1 MAKQTFD
8 AFLAGLL
15 ESYDP
20 LNHSLLARGR
30 DGVLEPDEILAAL
43 GQLGHVVN
51 AFPGFLAALLTQMPD
66 ARDRLPIVE
75 NVLEEHGNLNI
86 EKAHV
91 NTFALLVRSLGR
103 EAETLTRHAPIPGMR
118 SYLRSMQYTCLHAP
132 WLEGLGLMG
141 MIEMLF
147 AHISPIITSAV
158 VRSGQV
164 PREYL
169 AHFDL
174 HEEVDVD
181 HAAGMFAVLKPHW
194 DDASSRRL
202 IEDGLELGTYLDCRL
217 MTDIESFGKQVGK
230 RRQE

>member
-1 MAKQTFD
+1 MSRQTFD
-8 AFLAGLL
+8 EFLAGQL
-15 ESYDP
+15 EAHDP

-30 DGVLEPDEILAAL
+30 EGKLDPTEMLAAL
-43 GQLGHVVN
+43 GQLGHVVS

-66 ARDRLPIVE
+66 ARDRIPIVE
-75 NVLEEHGNLNI
+75 NLLEEHGNLHI

-132 WLEGLGLMG
+132 WLEALGLMS

-147 AHISPIITSAV
+147 AHISPAITSAV
-158 VRSGQV
+158 VRSGRV
-164 PREYL
+164 PRESL

-174 HEEVDVD
+174 HENVDVD

-194 DDASSRRL
+194 DDDSSRRL
-202 IEDGLELGTYLDCRL
+202 IQDGLELGIYLDCQL
-217 MTDIESFGKQVGK
+217 MTDIESFGKQVS
-230 RRQE
+230 RRQRA

>member
-1 MAKQTFD
+1 MPHPTFD
-8 AFLAGLL
+8 EFLAGRM

-20 LNHSLLARGR
+20 FHHSLLVRGR
-30 DGVLEPDEILAAL
+30 DGKLAPAEILAAL

-51 AFPGFLAALLTQMPD
+51 AFPSFLAALLTQMPD
-66 ARDRLPIVE
+66 VRDRLPIVE
-75 NVLEEHGNLNI
+75 NLLEEHGGLNL

-91 NTFALLVRSLGR
+91 NTFALLVRSLGKG
-103 EAETLTRHAPIPGMR
+103 AEPLTLHPPIPGMQ
-118 SYLRSMQYTCLHAP
+118 SYLRTMQYTCLHAP

-147 AHISPIITSAV
+147 AEISPVITAAV

-164 PREYL
+164 PREHL

-174 HEEVDVD
+174 HEDVDVD

-194 DDASSRRL
+194 DDAASRQR
-202 IEDGLELGTYLDCRL
+202 IQEGLELGVYLDCRL
-217 MTDIESFGKQVGK
+217 MSDIEAFGQHAA
-230 RRQE
+230 RTRPA